1 MPRAHIKYISGL
13 LLFGLNGVVSSRL
26 AMPSMGIVFY
36 RTLLGSLFLLL
47 LLLLKGERLRPDAP
61 PRQTAAAALS
71 CVSMGL
77 SWIFLYEA
85 YQRIGV
91 GLSSV
96 AYYCGPVIVLLVFRK
111 WLTAA
116 QTACFGVVFAGILLI
131 SVPDLSAGSGVDGP
145 GLLCGFASA
154 LLHALMVIFTMKAPE
169 VTGMKNAALQLA
181 VSFFTVAAFAAFTG
195 LPTPPQGGEQRLW
208 MLVLGLVNT
217 GLGCYMY
224 FSSMGEL
231 PVTRVAVCGYLEPLS
246 AVVLSALLLGE
257 AMTPANVLGAAL
269 ILGGAIYSELGEKLR
284 LRATSHRMATA

>member
-1 MPRAHIKYISGL
+1 M
-13 LLFGLNGVVSSRL
+13 
-26 AMPSMGIVFY
+26 FY

-96 AYYCGPVIVLLVFRK
+96 AYYCGPVIVLLAAPLVFRK
-111 WLTAA
+111 RLTAA

-131 SVPDLSAGSGVDGP
+131 SAPDLSAGSGVDGP

-169 VTGMKNAALQLA
+169 VTGMKNAALQLT
-181 VSFFTVAAFAAFTG
+181 VSFFTVAAFTG
-195 LPTPPQGGEQRLW
+195 LLTPPQGGEQRLW

-217 GLGCYMY
+217 GLGCYLH
-224 FSSMGEL
+224 FSDIARL
-231 PVTRVAVCGYLEPLS
+231 PVVTVSILGYLEPMS
-246 AVVLSALLLGE
+246 AVFFAVLLLHERLSALELAGALLIL
-257 AMTPANVLGAAL
+257 AGAAVT
-269 ILGGAIYSELGEKLR
+269 ER
-284 LRATSHRMATA
+284 LRAE

>member
-1 MPRAHIKYISGL
+1 MPRARIKYISGL

-26 AMPSMGIVFY
+26 AMPSMDIVLY

-96 AYYCGPVIVLLVFRK
+96 AYYCGPVIVLLAAPLVFRK
-111 WLTAA
+111 RLTAA

-169 VTGMKNAALQLA
+169 VTGMKNAALQLT
-181 VSFFTVAAFAAFTG
+181 VSFFTVAAFALFTG
-195 LPTPPQGGEQRLW
+195 LPAPPQGGEQWLW

-217 GLGCYMY
+217 GLCYLY
-224 FSSMGEL
+224 FSDIARL
-231 PVTRVAVCGYLEPLS
+231 PVVTVSILVGYLEPMS
-246 AVVLSALLLGE
+246 AVFFAVLLLHERLSALELAGALLIL
-257 AMTPANVLGAAL
+257 AGAAVT
-269 ILGGAIYSELGEKLR
+269 ER
-284 LRATSHRMATA
+284 LRAE

>member
-61 PRQTAAAALS
+61 PRQAAAAALS

-195 LPTPPQGGEQRLW
+195 LPAPPQGGEQRLW

-217 GLGCYMY
+217 GLGCYLY
-224 FSSMGEL
+224 FLDIACL
-231 PVTRVAVCGYLEPLS
+231 PVVTASILGYLEPMS
-246 AVVLSALLLGE
+246 AVFFAVLLLHERLSALELAGALLIL
-257 AMTPANVLGAAL
+257 AGAAVT
-269 ILGGAIYSELGEKLR
+269 ER
-284 LRATSHRMATA
+284 LRAE

>member
-1 MPRAHIKYISGL
+1 M
-13 LLFGLNGVVSSRL
+13 
-26 AMPSMGIVFY
+26 FY

-71 CVSMGL
+71 GVSMGL

-96 AYYCGPVIVLLVFRK
+96 AYYCGPVIVLLAAPLVFRK
-111 WLTAA
+111 RLTAA

-181 VSFFTVAAFAAFTG
+181 VSFFTVAAFTG

-217 GLGCYMY
+217 GLGCYLH
-224 FSSMGEL
+224 FSDIARL
-231 PVTRVAVCGYLEPLS
+231 PVVTVSILGYLEPMS
-246 AVVLSALLLGE
+246 AVFFAVLLLHERLSALELAGALLIL
-257 AMTPANVLGAAL
+257 AGAAVT
-269 ILGGAIYSELGEKLR
+269 ER
-284 LRATSHRMATA
+284 LRAE